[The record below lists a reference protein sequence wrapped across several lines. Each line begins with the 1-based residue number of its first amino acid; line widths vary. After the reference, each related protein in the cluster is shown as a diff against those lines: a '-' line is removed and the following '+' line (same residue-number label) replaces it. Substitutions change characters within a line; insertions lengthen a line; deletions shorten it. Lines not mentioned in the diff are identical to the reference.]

1 MEILMF
7 NVKPKQLTIL
17 LSSIMVTACTSN
29 GGSFELDS
37 VKAESASA
45 QSTKPTYTDVGGTRR
60 TVTEEEANALQ
71 QPSLGAEV
79 KIPFRNGHPRAN
91 AEAVFINE
99 SDIVNTNYLVSTLP
113 HNTELEESLN
123 EDNRVIHSNDKDRL
137 NRIQDYQF
145 VRAGFI
151 AHMEPIS
158 ERMVHR
164 PEPKHF
170 EKHHGY
176 VYYIGENTA
185 KAMPT
190 FTATYNGHWE
200 YVTNAQNRAQRI
212 AGKTEDELIR
222 TSLGNAGTHYG
233 ATSLNLEDLNTE
245 NENYKVGN
253 SAQFAVDFTN
263 KKMTGSF
270 NSNGVVAAGQQTIKK
285 RYTVEADIKGNR
297 FVGKAYAEDKNHP
310 YFGADSDFLEGGF
323 YGESAQELAGKFL
336 ANDKSIFVVFAAKRD
351 AQDGDAEQFMDS
363 VKIRLSDLTKADM
376 ETFGRAT
383 HLVINGVQ
391 VPLIA
396 DGKNSFSEMEFNDQ
410 VTRTINGKTY
420 KINVC
425 CNNLD
430 YVKFGSYKEESGA
443 DAHQYLVGER
453 TPVANLPKGKAH
465 YRGTWDGIIY
475 SKSGPVGGD
484 SPNNTASGT
493 RSLFDVDFDSKK
505 IEGKLIADNGFDE
518 RPMLELKG
526 DIHGNGFT
534 GTAKTGER
542 GFNIDNGSTSGGTV
556 VHLDASFK
564 GGFYGPKAEELGGV
578 VHSAEAGKDR
588 VSITFGGKR
597 QVSTK

>member
-158 ERMVHR
+158 EKMVHR

-200 YVTNAQNRAQRI
+200 YVTNAQDRAQRI

-263 KKMTGSF
+263 KKMTGAF
-270 NSNGVVAAGQQTIKK
+270 NSNGVVAAGRQTIKK
-285 RYTVEADIKGNR
+285 RYAVEAEIKGNR
-297 FVGKAYAEDKNHP
+297 FVGKAYAEDKKHP

-323 YGESAQELAGKFL
+323 YGDKAQELAGKFL

-351 AQDGDAEQFMDS
+351 VKEGDAEQMIDS
-363 VKIRLSDLTKADM
+363 VKISLSDLAKADM
-376 ETFGRAT
+376 DNFGRAT

-396 DGKNSFSEMEFNDQ
+396 DGKTRFSDMEFNEQ
-410 VTRTINGKTY
+410 VTRTINDKTY
-420 KINVC
+420 QITVC

-430 YVKFGSYKEESGA
+430 YVKFGSYKLNGSEG
-443 DAHQYLVGER
+443 HQYLVGER
-453 TPVANLPKGKAH
+453 TPVVNLPKGKTH
-465 YRGTWDGIIY
+465 YRGTWDGVIY
-475 SKSGPVGGD
+475 AKGGQVGGD
-484 SPNNTASGT
+484 SPSNKPSGT
-493 RSLFDVDFDSKK
+493 RSLFDVDFGEKR
-505 IEGKLIADNGFDE
+505 IEGKLIADNGFEE
-518 RPMLELKG
+518 RPMLTLQG
-526 DIHGNGFT
+526 NILGNGFT
-534 GTAKTGER
+534 GTAKTQEK
-542 GFNIDNGSTSGGTV
+542 GFNLDPLSTNGGTV
-556 VHLDASFK
+556 VHLDATFN
-564 GGFYGPKAEELGGV
+564 GGFYGTQADELGGI
-578 VHSAEAGKDR
+578 VHSAEAGKDQ
-588 VSITFGGKR
+588 VSIAFGGKR
-597 QVSTK
+597 QVVK